1 MSSTSAGP
9 RTREVVALSL
19 TMWSSYFTAP
29 RVELIF
35 TLALA
40 LIVGGKC
47 YVPPCYSHRAMRA
60 GGLDAR
66 ALKQGFP
73 PLRSSLLGAFLSK
86 SSRNLCATQPPQRA
100 SKHVVAM
107 ARRDSSPYE
116 PKKMLPLLSGG
127 NLVIGNDG
135 WFIDADSDEGDSKA
149 AVSDLYGDQAIPIE
163 VEDQVAWILYR
174 DGLVITTI
182 TGCKVRPT
190 CNRLAPVVPPPSRA
204 RPPCR
209 VLGAPLPPCPRRS
222 ATGAG
227 RDAEG
232 AWDDGGW
239 VEGVWEGGAGLRAAG
254 AGWWEKGTG

>member
-1 MSSTSAGP
+1 
-9 RTREVVALSL
+9 
-19 TMWSSYFTAP
+19 
-29 RVELIF
+29 
-35 TLALA
+35 
-40 LIVGGKC
+40 
-47 YVPPCYSHRAMRA
+47 MRA

-209 VLGAPLPPCPRRS
+209 VLGAPRQVQCGMQREHGMMVDGWRECGRGGLVCGRR
-222 ATGAG
+222 ARGGG
-227 RDAEG
+227 RKG
-232 AWDDGGW
+232 RG
-239 VEGVWEGGAGLRAAG
+239 
-254 AGWWEKGTG
+254 EKQARKG